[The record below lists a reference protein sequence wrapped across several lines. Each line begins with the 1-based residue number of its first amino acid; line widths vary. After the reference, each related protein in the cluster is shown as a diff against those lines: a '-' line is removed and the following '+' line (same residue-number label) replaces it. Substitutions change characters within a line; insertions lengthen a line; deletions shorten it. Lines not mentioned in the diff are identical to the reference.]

1 MDIIRGVEVL
11 NLQSYVL
18 LETVRNNLA
27 FFTAQSTKFY
37 YIDSDEISEFLY
49 RKHDIFTTCS
59 ERSTYFLARA
69 DNDVYG
75 LSYCAGVSCIRC
87 SLNMF

>member
-11 NLQSYVL
+11 NLQTYVL

-27 FFTAQSTKFY
+27 VFTAQSTKFY

-49 RKHDIFTTCS
+49 RKHDIFTTAVNVPLTS
-59 ERSTYFLARA
+59 SHVQITMST
-69 DNDVYG
+69 G
-75 LSYCAGVSCIRC
+75 
-87 SLNMF
+87 